1 MQDVFGGLGQ
11 YRPNDAQTAPLA
23 QPSHS
28 HQAHQSGGRGLHLP
42 TALPCFLGGYNEGKV
57 RKTRSELPRVD
68 FPYLIERSGGRGIL
82 PLVSRVPEPVLPKL
96 TDSLRAV
103 FCQAPAHPLR
113 GLTSIPRKS
122 SKRPAFF
129 AGGLKARSWGG
140 TGTGSLLP
148 SRSYLKFTEWHH
160 FLTFLHC
167 TPSTCHG
174 TQLAQDALPALA
186 LQAAGIVM
194 GTKADRIGH
203 RSTDTGP
210 IARRK

>member
-1 MQDVFGGLGQ
+1 MPPTGCVLHVEHRRRPPVQETEEQNVQDVFGGLGQ

-57 RKTRSELPRVD
+57 RKTGSELPRVD

-103 FCQAPAHPLR
+103 FCRHPTHAVTPLR
-113 GLTSIPRKS
+113 V
-122 SKRPAFF
+122 
-129 AGGLKARSWGG
+129 
-140 TGTGSLLP
+140 SLRYPEKVQNVLRFLP
-148 SRSYLKFTEWHH
+148 E
-160 FLTFLHC
+160 
-167 TPSTCHG
+167 
-174 TQLAQDALPALA
+174 A
-186 LQAAGIVM
+186 
-194 GTKADRIGH
+194 
-203 RSTDTGP
+203 
-210 IARRK
+210 